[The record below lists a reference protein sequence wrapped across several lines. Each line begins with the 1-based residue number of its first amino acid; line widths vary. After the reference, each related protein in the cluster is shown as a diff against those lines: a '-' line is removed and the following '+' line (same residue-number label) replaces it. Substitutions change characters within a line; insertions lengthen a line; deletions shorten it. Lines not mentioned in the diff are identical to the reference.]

1 MNKKQVNISEFKIN
15 QELQQHILSYTANM
29 DDEEYLF
36 KLLRSPFP
44 IKRVQDT
51 KPCSKENRHL
61 RNRYPHSSENMGT
74 ADCIALTGVIQKKIC
89 KLFAD

>member
-36 KLLRSPFP
+36 KSLRSPFP
-44 IKRVQDT
+44 IKRVQAY
-51 KPCSKENRHL
+51 KILNRV
-61 RNRYPHSSENMGT
+61 
-74 ADCIALTGVIQKKIC
+74 AKKIGISEIGTHTLR
-89 KLFAD
+89 KTWVRRIVLP